1 MAYDHQR
8 TGDPSAMAT
17 RDFSIGRLGLVVLAA
32 AGMTACVSRAGLE
45 TSAAPVDPN
54 SRIGQAMIEAMRNPG
69 PYPKFSDIP
78 KVPADMVA
86 PRPFAE
92 VVAPLK
98 AQAAALGGQVAALP
112 PASRDVSERE
122 AARLRALVAID
133 PPPADAVARAEAF
146 AQSLRQRA
154 KPPPAPR

>member
-1 MAYDHQR
+1 
-8 TGDPSAMAT
+8 MAT
-17 RDFSIGRLGLVVLAA
+17 RDFPIGRLGLVVVAA

-54 SRIGQAMIEAMRNPG
+54 SRVGQAMIEAMRNPG

-78 KVPADMVA
+78 KVPADMA
-86 PRPFAE
+86 KPAPFAD

-98 AQAAALGGQVAALP
+98 AQGAALGAQVAALP
-112 PASRDVSERE
+112 AKSPERSEVE

-133 PPPADAVARAEAF
+133 PPPADATARAEAF

>member
-1 MAYDHQR
+1 
-8 TGDPSAMAT
+8 
-17 RDFSIGRLGLVVLAA
+17 
-32 AGMTACVSRAGLE
+32 MTACVSRAGLE

-78 KVPADMVA
+78 KVPANMA
-86 PRPFAE
+86 SPAPFAE
-92 VVAPLK
+92 VIAPLV
-98 AQAAALGGQVAALP
+98 AQRAALGSQVASLP
-112 PASRDVSERE
+112 QASPAQTEVD

-133 PPPADAVARAEAF
+133 PPPADAAARAEAF
-146 AQSLRQRA
+146 ARSLRERA

>member
-1 MAYDHQR
+1 M
-8 TGDPSAMAT
+8 GK
-17 RDFSIGRLGLVVLAA
+17 RDIPVGRLGLVVVAA

-78 KVPADMVA
+78 KVPANMA
-86 PRPFAE
+86 SPAPFAE
-92 VVAPLK
+92 VIAPLV
-98 AQAAALGGQVAALP
+98 AQRAALGSQVASLP
-112 PASRDVSERE
+112 QASPAQTEVD

-133 PPPADAVARAEAF
+133 PPPADAAARAEAF
-146 AQSLRQRA
+146 ARSLRERA

>member
-1 MAYDHQR
+1 
-8 TGDPSAMAT
+8 MAT
-17 RDFSIGRLGLVVLAA
+17 RDFPIGRLGLVVVAA

-54 SRIGQAMIEAMRNPG
+54 SRVGQAMIEAMRNPG

-78 KVPADMVA
+78 KVPADMA
-86 PRPFAE
+86 KPAPFAE

-98 AQAAALGGQVAALP
+98 AKGAALGAQVAALP
-112 PASRDVSERE
+112 ATSTQVSERE

-133 PPPADAVARAEAF
+133 PPPADATARAEAF

>member
-1 MAYDHQR
+1 
-8 TGDPSAMAT
+8 MAT
-17 RDFSIGRLGLVVLAA
+17 RDFPIGRLGLVVVAA
-32 AGMTACVSRAGLE
+32 AAMTACVSRAGLE

-54 SRIGQAMIEAMRNPG
+54 SRVGQAMIEAMRNPG

-78 KVPADMVA
+78 KVPADMA
-86 PRPFAE
+86 KPAPFAD

-98 AQAAALGGQVAALP
+98 AQGAALGAQVAALP
-112 PASRDVSERE
+112 AKSPERSEVE

-133 PPPADAVARAEAF
+133 PPPADATARAEAF